1 MIDRS
6 IVIQNVYVMLAYAFR
21 AIKAKSIS
29 RVGRENFDNLHDLL
43 AEILIRGMNS
53 QIKRGLHQDY
63 LSRTEELSTVR
74 GRIDIAQTVNR
85 RAHSRGRVVCNFDE
99 YLPDTPHNQA
109 LKSAISL
116 LIRRGNISKAR
127 QVSLRRLLPYLEDVA
142 LVPPTSVRW
151 DELHYHRANA
161 SYRLLLG
168 VCELI
173 VLGLLPNEDDGD
185 MKLESWFSDEAMSTL
200 YERFL
205 REYFVLHHPEL
216 SPSAPLIDW
225 AVSDGI
231 ASGLHQLPK
240 MRTDLTLRK
249 GANRLII
256 DAKYYGKSMQTNRFS
271 AKSTVNSANLY
282 QILTYVKNE
291 DVKQTGNVAGLL
303 LYAKTD
309 GFEQPELD
317 VVVQGSRI
325 GAQTLDLNKP
335 WVEVRAQLDALVQWI
350 PKSWG

>member
-116 LIRRGNISKAR
+116 LIRRGNISRAR

-216 SPSAPLIDW
+216 SPSALLIDW

-350 PKSWG
+350 PKS